1 MKLAG
6 TERMQ
11 WFPACVAFTL
21 STKKSPTNRIW
32 PPLGDWPLRPNYVR
46 YRNVWYLVGKIIH
59 RAIFSQKL
67 KFLPWSSDA
76 LLAIKVP
83 AGEKDPPPGFQR
95 SKKPGAH
102 RVKDILTLGYWP
114 NVRRHIKLSIPPLEI
129 PQSNLSTLRFISWM
143 SFPVSPSLQ
152 VHSTPGLPSRL
163 AGRLMHLQRWFNR
176 ESHSLDQ

>member
-67 KFLPWSSDA
+67 KFLPWSSDV

-102 RVKDILTLGYWP
+102 RVKAIFSNIAQCIFSQLIVVAQCDIVNITVAHLIFRCLVRWKFRVKSSLKQPHELTSSSCLFKIALT
-114 NVRRHIKLSIPPLEI
+114 N
-129 PQSNLSTLRFISWM
+129 M
-143 SFPVSPSLQ
+143 
-152 VHSTPGLPSRL
+152 
-163 AGRLMHLQRWFNR
+163 
-176 ESHSLDQ
+176 

>member
-83 AGEKDPPPGFQR
+83 AGEKDPPRGFKGKKSPG
-95 SKKPGAH
+95 PIG
-102 RVKDILTLGYWP
+102 L
-114 NVRRHIKLSIPPLEI
+114 
-129 PQSNLSTLRFISWM
+129 SNLSRHCNIQCLGNGGVRY
-143 SFPVSPSLQ
+143 
-152 VHSTPGLPSRL
+152 RL
-163 AGRLMHLQRWFNR
+163 AATVVPRSVAFVHVVEFKLHWNDIYVVATGVI
-176 ESHSLDQ
+176 

>member
-21 STKKSPTNRIW
+21 SAKKSPTNRIW
-32 PPLGDWPLRPNYVR
+32 PPLGDWPLRPNHVR

-83 AGEKDPPPGFQR
+83 AGEKDPPRGFKGQKSPGPIGLMV
-95 SKKPGAH
+95 KKF
-102 RVKDILTLGYWP
+102 
-114 NVRRHIKLSIPPLEI
+114 
-129 PQSNLSTLRFISWM
+129 FISWNM
-143 SFPVSPSLQ
+143 FSRKPRNRHGQTYGGKES
-152 VHSTPGLPSRL
+152 HYSRL
-163 AGRLMHLQRWFNR
+163 RLMQTLR
-176 ESHSLDQ
+176 ESRLQ

>member
-102 RVKDILTLGYWP
+102 RVKCLF
-114 NVRRHIKLSIPPLEI
+114 RRSWGSEIKSNYKFNGNKFALFHSYLVFTRRPPPPAGSWKQVTREI
-129 PQSNLSTLRFISWM
+129 KRYFIAIEYIVI
-143 SFPVSPSLQ
+143 FP
-152 VHSTPGLPSRL
+152 
-163 AGRLMHLQRWFNR
+163 F
-176 ESHSLDQ
+176 